1 MEHCTERLSVLR
13 SHLLRQISPAAGV
26 NDLTLTYLAKDKQT
40 ANTYTNGT
48 RSYSATISGGITSS
62 ETVVVAVVNQSSTND
77 NNIPNSGGC
86 TIGGVT
92 ATSAVIKQDSTNA
105 RDSTGIFYATGVTVS
120 AGGSLSVSSTY
131 TGSDVFRSICY
142 IYKIDN
148 SSVTVSATD
157 TAQVAG
163 SWTIDIPDGSVA
175 VMSAKDMTFSGTG
188 ITVNSTDTTEN
199 NLDSQTAS
207 ADSTGENTSITL
219 TTNGP
224 GAIAVFS

>member
-1 MEHCTERLSVLR
+1 MLRFKGGLS
-13 SHLLRQISPAAGV
+13 AAGNSGST
-26 NDLTLTYLAKDKQT
+26 NDLTLTYLAKSQQT
-40 ANTYTNGT
+40 DNTLTNGT
-48 RSYSATISGGITSS
+48 RSYSATINGSGGITSS
-62 ETVVVAVVNQSSTND
+62 ETVVVAVVNQSSTGD
-77 NNIPNSGGC
+77 NNIPDSGGC

-92 ATSAVIKQDSTNA
+92 ATSAVIKQDSTNT
-105 RDSTGIFYATGVTVS
+105 RDSTAIFYATGVTVS

-157 TAQVAG
+157 TAEVAG

-188 ITVNSTDTTEN
+188 ITVNSTDVTET

-207 ADSTGENTSITL
+207 ADSTGASTSITL